1 MSDSKPITGL
11 ILAGGQGRRMG
22 GVDKGLQMFRGK
34 RLVDHVYERLAPQ
47 VGGIVINANQN
58 HDAYKSFGVRVVSD
72 AIGGFAGPLAGLHAG
87 LSVSRRPYLASVP
100 CDSPF
105 LPHDLVA
112 RLLEQLSASGADLAV
127 ARTGEQPH
135 PVFCLA
141 HRSVLEHLTNFLK
154 GGGRKID
161 AWYASLKVVEVNFD
175 DQAEAFSNINTL
187 EELASFEE
195 GKTMSAS
202 NVETG
207 APVAAAA
214 AAAIER
220 VSAAPGTPSEPAVP
234 DAPAAH
240 AIGGD
245 ALARTDSR
253 DALAR
258 TGSRDALAR
267 VVSCIDDYDPN
278 ALKVEKAREAI
289 RSFLTPV
296 ATNERIALRAALGRV
311 LGEDIIST
319 LDVPAHDNS
328 AMDGYALR
336 HADLKTAGD
345 TQLRLAGS
353 AYAGRQFAG
362 KLAKGECVRIMTGA
376 VMPRGTDTVVIQEI
390 VQAEG
395 DKIRIPSGQKKGQNR
410 RLAGEDLAAGKPV
423 LKAGQPV
430 GPAEL
435 GLIASLGLAEVSVRR
450 RLRVAFFSTGDE
462 LASVGSTLKA
472 GEVYDSNRYTLYG
485 MLTRL
490 GCDLIDMGVVR
501 DDPLILER
509 ALQAAAADADV
520 IITSGGVSV
529 GEADFIRELL
539 GKLGEVLFWK
549 IAMKPGRPMAF
560 GRIAHAGKEAHFFGL
575 PGNPVAVMVTFYQFV
590 RDALLALSGRTDD
603 FALPLLQV
611 PCISAIRKNPGR
623 TEFQRGTLARDGQ
636 GQWSV
641 CPAGAQGSGVLR
653 SMAEANCF
661 IVLEHER
668 GSVKPGELVQ
678 VQLFDGL
685 V

>member
-1 MSDSKPITGL
+1 MNADRINDSVTGL

-22 GVDKGLQMFRGK
+22 NVDKGLELFRGK

-47 VGGIVINANQN
+47 VGGIIINANQN
-58 HDAYKSFGVRVVSD
+58 HDAYKTFGVRVVSD
-72 AIGGFAGPLAGLHAG
+72 AIGNFAGPLAGLHAG

-105 LPHDLVA
+105 LPEDLVERLLA
-112 RLLEQLSASGADLAV
+112 RLNESGAELAV
-127 ARTGEQPH
+127 AKTCDQPH

-141 HRSVLEHLTNFLK
+141 RRGVLEHLSNFLK

-161 AWYASLKVVEVNFD
+161 AWYASLAVAEVNFD
-175 DQAEAFSNINTL
+175 DRAEAFSNINTR
-187 EELASFEE
+187 EELANLEE
-195 GKTMSAS
+195 ETNEAGTT
-202 NVETG
+202 VETG
-207 APVAAAA
+207 TPAAPATAATAAAA
-214 AAAIER
+214 VER
-220 VSAAPGTPSEPAVP
+220 LSPPSGDPPVSVISG
-234 DAPAAH
+234 
-240 AIGGD
+240 
-245 ALARTDSR
+245 
-253 DALAR
+253 
-258 TGSRDALAR
+258 DALAR

-278 ALKVEKAREAI
+278 ALRVDKAREVI
-289 RSFLTPV
+289 RSFLAPV
-296 ATNERIALRAALGRV
+296 STNEKLAVRAALGRV

-336 HADLKTAGD
+336 HADLKTAGE
-345 TQLRLAGS
+345 TELRLAGS
-353 AYAGRQFAG
+353 AFAGRQFAG
-362 KLAKGECVRIMTGA
+362 KLGKRECVRIMTGA
-376 VMPRGTDTVVIQEI
+376 VMPQGADTVVIQEI
-390 VQAEG
+390 VQTEG
-395 DKIRIPSGQKKGQNR
+395 DKVRIPAGQKRGQNR
-410 RLAGEDLAAGKPV
+410 RIAGEDVAAGKPV
-423 LKAGQPV
+423 LKAGQAV

-435 GLIASLGLAEVSVRR
+435 GLIASLGLAEVTVRR

-462 LASVGSTLKA
+462 LASVGSVLKP

-485 MLTRL
+485 MLSRL
-490 GCDLIDMGVVR
+490 GCDVIDMGVVR
-501 DDPLILER
+501 DDPASLER
-509 ALQAAAADADV
+509 ALKAAAADADA

-539 GKLGEVLFWK
+539 GKLGEVVFWK

-560 GRIAHAGKEAHFFGL
+560 GKIAHAGNEAHFFGL

-590 RDALLALSGRTDD
+590 REALLALSGRTDD
-603 FALPLLQV
+603 CTLPLLQA
-611 PCISAIRKNPGR
+611 PCTSSIKKSPGR
-623 TEFQRGTLARDGQ
+623 TELVRGLLARDER

-641 CPAGAQGSGVLR
+641 APTGAQGSGVLR
-653 SMAEANCF
+653 SMAQANCF

-668 GSVKPGELVQ
+668 GPVNPGDLVQ

>member
-207 APVAAAA
+207 APIAAAA
-214 AAAIER
+214 AAAIEF
-220 VSAAPGTPSEPAVP
+220 VSAVPGTPSEPAVP

-240 AIGGD
+240 AIGG
-245 ALARTDSR
+245 

-376 VMPRGTDTVVIQEI
+376 VMPQGADTVVIQEI

-395 DKIRIPSGQKKGQNR
+395 DKIRIPAGQKKGQNR

-462 LASVGSTLKA
+462 LASVGSSLKP

-611 PCISAIRKNPGR
+611 PCISAIKKNPGR

>member
-1 MSDSKPITGL
+1 MSDSKPITGR

-22 GVDKGLQMFRGK
+22 GVDKGLQIFRGK

-105 LPHDLVA
+105 LPDDLVE
-112 RLLEQLSASGADLAV
+112 RLLERLNATGADLAV
-127 ARTGEQPH
+127 AKTGDQPH

-141 HRSVLEHLTNFLK
+141 RRSVLEHLTNFLK

-161 AWYASLKVVEVNFD
+161 AWYASLAVVEVNFD

-195 GKTMSAS
+195 GRSMEKTTAESAPA
-202 NVETG
+202 V
-207 APVAAAA
+207 APAAAA
-214 AAAIER
+214 AVER
-220 VSAAPGTPSEPAVP
+220 VLATTGEMAALRVSGRTPATGGSR
-234 DAPAAH
+234 DAP
-240 AIGGD
+240 
-245 ALARTDSR
+245 ARTDSR
-253 DALAR
+253 DAL
-258 TGSRDALAR
+258 TR
-267 VVSCIDDYDPN
+267 VVSCMDDYDPN

-289 RSFLTPV
+289 RAFLSPV
-296 ATNERIALRAALGRV
+296 ATNERVALRAALGRV

-336 HADLKTAGD
+336 YADLKTAGD
-345 TQLRLAGS
+345 TELRLAGS

-376 VMPRGTDTVVIQEI
+376 VMPRGADTVVIQEI
-390 VQAEG
+390 VQVEG
-395 DKIRIPSGQKKGQNR
+395 DKIRIPAGQKKGQNR

-423 LKAGQPV
+423 LEAGQPV

-435 GLIASLGLAEVSVRR
+435 GLIASLGLAEVIVRR

-462 LASVGSTLKA
+462 LASVGSALKPD
-472 GEVYDSNRYTLYG
+472 EVYDSNRYTLYG

-490 GCDLIDMGVVR
+490 GCDVIDMGVVR
-501 DDPLILER
+501 DDPASLER
-509 ALQAAAADADV
+509 ALRAAAADADA

-560 GRIAHAGKEAHFFGL
+560 GKIAHGGRQAHFFGL

-611 PCISAIRKNPGR
+611 PCTAAIKKNPGR
-623 TEFQRGTLARDGQ
+623 TEFQRGMLSRNEQ

-641 CPAGAQGSGVLR
+641 CPTGAQGSGVLR

-668 GSVKPGELVQ
+668 GSVNPGELVQ

>member
-22 GVDKGLQMFRGK
+22 GVDKGLQIFRGK

-47 VGGIVINANQN
+47 VGGIIINANQN
-58 HDAYKSFGVRVVSD
+58 HDAYKSFGVRVISD
-72 AIGGFAGPLAGLHAG
+72 AIGNFAGPLAGLHAG

-105 LPHDLVA
+105 LPEDLVERLMA
-112 RLLEQLSASGADLAV
+112 RLNESGAELAV
-127 ARTGEQPH
+127 AKTGDQPH

-141 HRSVLEHLTNFLK
+141 RRSVLDHLTNFLK

-161 AWYASLKVVEVNFD
+161 AWYASLDVVEVDFD
-175 DQAEAFSNINTL
+175 DEAGAFSNINTR
-187 EELASFEE
+187 EELANLEDVTTEE
-195 GKTMSAS
+195 GTTE
-202 NVETG
+202 VGTTLETG
-207 APVAAAA
+207 ARAATVAAGAAAA
-214 AAAIER
+214 VER
-220 VSAAPGTPSEPAVP
+220 LSPPPG
-234 DAPAAH
+234 DAPARASWSASPAR
-240 AIGGD
+240 AIAGD
-245 ALARTDSR
+245 ALERI
-253 DALAR
+253 L
-258 TGSRDALAR
+258 
-267 VVSCIDDYDPN
+267 SCIDDYDPN
-278 ALKVEKAREAI
+278 ALKVTSAREVI
-289 RSFLTPV
+289 RSFLAPV
-296 ATNERIALRAALGRV
+296 ATNEKVAVRAALGRV

-345 TQLRLAGS
+345 TELRLAGS
-353 AYAGRQFAG
+353 AFAGRQFAG
-362 KLAKGECVRIMTGA
+362 KLGKRECVRIMTGA
-376 VMPRGTDTVVIQEI
+376 VMPKGADTVVIQEI
-390 VQAEG
+390 VQTEG
-395 DKIRIPSGQKKGQNR
+395 DNIRVPAGQKKGQNR

-423 LKAGQPV
+423 LMAGQPV

-435 GLIASLGLAEVSVRR
+435 GLIASLGLAEVTVRR

-462 LASVGSTLKA
+462 LASVGSALKQ

-485 MLTRL
+485 MLSRL
-490 GCDLIDMGVVR
+490 GCDIIDMGVVR
-501 DDPLILER
+501 DDPASLER
-509 ALQAAAADADV
+509 ALKAAAADADA

-539 GKLGEVLFWK
+539 GKLGEVVFWK

-560 GRIAHAGKEAHFFGL
+560 GKIAHAGNEAHFFGL

-590 RDALLALSGRTDD
+590 REALLVLSGRTDD
-603 FALPLLQV
+603 CTLPLLQV
-611 PCISAIRKNPGR
+611 PCTSSIKKSPGR
-623 TEFQRGTLARDGQ
+623 TEFQRGLLARGER
-636 GQWSV
+636 GRWSV
-641 CPAGAQGSGVLR
+641 CATGAQGSGVLR

-668 GSVKPGELVQ
+668 GSVKPGDLVQ
-678 VQLFDGL
+678 VQLFHGL